1 MKKRK
6 VDQLEML
13 QDDVRD
19 DEYLF
24 EDSLLTKRER
34 ADREYKKK
42 VYQLAVEHSKAGELE
57 KIQRYKL
64 NTGVLAES

>member
-24 EDSLLTKRER
+24 ENSLLTKRER

-64 NTGVLAES
+64 NTGVLAKS